1 MSKKPKS
8 WITRYPLSAKGTDS
22 DYLQIEVFQY
32 TPNPD
37 TGTGTIEKVGKEYKI
52 TPRGGVFNLPSAQ
65 DRLDTYAYN
74 KNLIH
79 TIMLPVPQSIQDS
92 NGVRW
97 GSDELNP
104 LAAAGLNAAR
114 DIIDSKKAT
123 DLIGN
128 ATNALSSI
136 TNIGAGGR
144 NLANLYFGSRVV
156 NALGGNTSFTG
167 LISRTTGNV
176 LNPNLELLF
185 NGPTL
190 RKFSFDYDLIP
201 RNKEETILI
210 QAIIRRL
217 KRSMSAKTTAATT
230 QTGPLTNG
238 LFIGSPDIFQL
249 SYKTGSV
256 DHKFLHKFKPMAL
269 LNMSVNYT
277 GSGTYATYR
286 DSSPVHY
293 KINLQFQELDPIYAE
308 DYTDEADFNNASYT
322 GGLGY

>member
-1 MSKKPKS
+1 MSKKPKN

-22 DYLQIEVFQY
+22 DYLQIKVISY
-32 TPNPD
+32 TPNPVQRTD
-37 TGTGTIEKVGKEYKI
+37 LGINEGGFFTGDLG
-52 TPRGGVFNLPSAQ
+52 FNLPSAQ
-65 DRLDTYAYN
+65 DRLD
-74 KNLIH
+74 KLGDKKIDIIH
-79 TIMLPVPQSIQDS
+79 TIILPVPQSIQDS

-104 LAAAGLNAAR
+104 LAAAGLNAAGN
-114 DIIDSKKAT
+114 ITTANSAT
-123 DLIGN
+123 TLIEN
-128 ATNALSSI
+128 ATKALSGI
-136 TNIGAGGR
+136 TQIGAGGR

-217 KRSMSAKTTAATT
+217 KRSMSAKTRAATES
-230 QTGPLTNG
+230 GPVAEG

>member
-1 MSKKPKS
+1 MPKKPQS

-22 DYLQIEVFQY
+22 DYLQIEVFEY
-32 TPNPD
+32 TPNPN
-37 TGTGTIEKVGKEYKI
+37 TGTGNIIKNKF
-52 TPRGGVFNLPSAQ
+52 TPGADSTFNLPSAEE
-65 DRLDTYAYN
+65 RLESVKRIVHT
-74 KNLIH
+74 LI
-79 TIMLPVPQSIQDS
+79 LPVPQSIQDS

-104 LAAAGLNAAR
+104 LAAAGLNFAG
-114 DIIDSKKAT
+114 DITTANSAT
-123 DLIGN
+123 DLIDD
-128 ATNALSSI
+128 ATSALKNI
-136 TNIGAGGR
+136 TNIGAEGR

-217 KRSMSAKTTAATT
+217 KRSMSAKTTSSI
-230 QTGPLTNG
+230 TGDSMKG
-238 LFIGSPDIFQL
+238 LFIGSPDIFEL
-249 SYKTGSV
+249 SYRTGSKE
-256 DHKFLHKFKPMAL
+256 HKFLHKFKPMAL

-277 GSGTYATYR
+277 GSGTYATYK

-308 DYTDEADFNNASYT
+308 DYTVKADSNEISYT
-322 GGLGY
+322 GGVGY